1 MMNLIKVNFTRIAKD
16 FDKICL
22 KFVLLAG
29 ILLSPKQF
37 IMLPQ
42 IINGRFKFDYGPHLV
57 RSQKSQSINNLMLAP
72 FTLFRNVISA
82 PWSQYDRPVVI
93 RGDHCV

>member
-1 MMNLIKVNFTRIAKD
+1 MMNLIKVNFTSIQKD

-22 KFVLLAG
+22 KYAVLVG

-57 RSQKSQSINNLMLAP
+57 RSQKSQSINNLMPAP
-72 FTLFRNVISA
+72 FTPFRNVISV
-82 PWSQYDRPVVI
+82 PWSQYDRPAVI
-93 RGDHCV
+93 RRDQFA

>member
-1 MMNLIKVNFTRIAKD
+1 MMNLIKVNFTWIEKD

-22 KFVLLAG
+22 KFAVLVG

-57 RSQKSQSINNLMLAP
+57 RSQKSQSINNLMPAP
-72 FTLFRNVISA
+72 FTLFQNVISA
-82 PWSQYDRPVVI
+82 PRSQYDRPAVI
-93 RGDHCV
+93 RRDQSA